1 MGNRVI
7 TCENQFNIK
16 GIFSEKSFPFLLS
29 DADGLYQMAAT
40 VNMSSNTM
48 NDGAFYH
55 SSALK
60 SRNIVLTLS
69 DVGDHTE
76 HRAFLNE
83 LFIPKSSGVLTLD
96 EGSKHRKIEY
106 YVEKVAS
113 DGIDAYRTYQVS
125 LLCPDP
131 YFYDLDDSVA
141 MMAEFLPSFH
151 FVHEFKASK
160 EEFGYRQKEKIM
172 TIANYIG
179 VGGAGMTIEISC
191 TGAVTNPVITHIETD
206 KSITI
211 GTDSKPLSMEAGDKV
226 TISTYDGNKHVYLT
240 HDGTT
245 TKINNYLSEDS
256 VFLQLGHGKNSIGYS
271 AKEGVDNMI
280 VRTTYKLRYASA

>member
-1 MGNRVI
+1 MNRVI
-7 TCENQFNIK
+7 TCVNRYNMK
-16 GIFSEKSFPFLLS
+16 GIFSERAFGPFLLA
-29 DADGLYQMAAT
+29 DADGLYEMVST
-40 VNMSSNTM
+40 VNVMSNTM
-48 NDGAFYH
+48 TDGASYQ
-55 SSALK
+55 SAILPN
-60 SRNIVLTLS
+60 RNIVLTLKDIS
-69 DVGDHTE
+69 DYTS
-76 HRAFLNE
+76 HRTFLNE
-83 LFIPKSSGVLTLD
+83 LFVPKSMGTLYLDDGD
-96 EGSKHRKIEY
+96 EHRKIDY

-151 FVHEFKASK
+151 FAHEFNASK

-179 VGGAGMTIEISC
+179 VGGTGMTIEISC
-191 TGAVTNPVITHIETD
+191 IAAVTNPVITHIETG

-226 TISTYDGNKHVYLT
+226 AISTYDGNKHVYLT

-256 VFLQLGHGKNSIGYS
+256 VFLQLGHGENSIGYS

-280 VRTTYKLRYASA
+280 VRITYKLRYASA

>member
-1 MGNRVI
+1 MGIKISCTN
-7 TCENQFNIK
+7 EDNISVAFTSR
-16 GIFSEKSFPFLLS
+16 FSPFLLQNC
-29 DADGLYQMAAT
+29 DGIYEASHNVST
-40 VNMSSNTM
+40 EDNTNM
-48 NDGAFYH
+48 DGATY
-55 SSALK
+55 LGTTIK
-60 SRNIVLTLS
+60 MRNIVLTLADES
-69 DVGDHTE
+69 NSYKKRD
-76 HRAFLNE
+76 LLYQ
-83 LFIPKSSGVLTLD
+83 LFKPKSPGTFRYEDGD
-96 EGSKHRKIEY
+96 EIREIEY
-106 YVEKVAS
+106 YPESVVFTKVGTAQV
-113 DGIDAYRTYQVS
+113 ATVS

-151 FVHEFKASK
+151 FAHEFKASK
-160 EEFGYRQKEKIM
+160 EELGYRQKEKIM

-179 VGGAGMTIEISC
+179 VGGTGMTIEISC

-226 TISTYDGNKHVYLT
+226 AISTYDGNKHVYLT

-256 VFLQLGHGKNSIGYS
+256 VFLQLGHGENSIGYS

-280 VRTTYKLRYASA
+280 VRITYKLRYASA